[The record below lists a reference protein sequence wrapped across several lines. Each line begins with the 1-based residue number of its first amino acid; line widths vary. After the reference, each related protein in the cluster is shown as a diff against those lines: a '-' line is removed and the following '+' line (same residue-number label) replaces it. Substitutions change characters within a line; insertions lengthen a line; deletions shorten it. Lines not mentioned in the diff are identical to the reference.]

1 MRQLRDDTHL
11 ILDGE
16 VRVYRRERSKRWQ
29 ASFNIDGH
37 TIRISTGK
45 RDLGEAKEYARDTFL
60 EYKFRHKNDL
70 PVVTKKFS
78 DVARLTIADMRKQLD
93 AGLGRKVFADYIVC
107 IERYLIPFF
116 GAQYVTSIDYQKIQ
130 DFYEWRRA
138 KMGREPK
145 ASTLNTHNSAMNRVF
160 EEAVAR
166 GFLAHK
172 NVPLLVNKGE
182 KSERR
187 PDFTRE
193 EYATLIRKLPS
204 WINAGKAGKPTD
216 MRHLMRDYVLIMA
229 NTGMRH
235 GTEALNLKW
244 KHVTLFEEKDLQ
256 YLEMS
261 VSGKTGRRDIICRS
275 GTINYLQR
283 IHASSKDIRHIPF
296 EDLLKQRIDL
306 PVFRLPDGTVSK
318 NIHQTFRKF
327 VTDAGL
333 ITCPRTNQNRT
344 LYSLRH
350 TYATFALLNDGMDI
364 HALAIQMG
372 TSIGMI
378 ERHYSHLTPRLKK
391 DMLTGKRYE
400 LSRDEFE
407 DQHDTREL

>member
-29 ASFNIDGH
+29 AAFVIDGH

-45 RDLGEAKEYARDTFL
+45 RDLSEAKEYARDTFL

-78 DVARLTIADMRKQLD
+78 DVAKLSIADMRKQLD

-116 GAQYVTSIDYQKIQ
+116 GAQFVTSIDYDKIQ
-130 DFYEWRRA
+130 AFYEWRRE

-160 EEAVAR
+160 DEAVAR
-166 GFLAHK
+166 GFIAHK
-172 NVPLLVNKGE
+172 SVPLMVNRGE

-204 WINAGKAGKPTD
+204 WINAGKSGKPTD
-216 MRHLMRDYVLIMA
+216 MRHLMRDYVLVLS

-235 GTEALNLKW
+235 GTEALNLMW
-244 KHVTLFEEKDLQ
+244 KHVTLFEDGGQQ

-261 VSGKTGRRDIICRS
+261 VTGKTGRRDIICRS
-275 GTINYLQR
+275 GTLNYLQR
-283 IHASSKDIRHIPF
+283 IHERSEDIRHIPF

-400 LSRDEFE
+400 LSRGEFA
-407 DQHDTREL
+407 DQYDTRE

>member
-29 ASFNIDGH
+29 AAFVIDGH

-45 RDLGEAKEYARDTFL
+45 RDLAEAKEYARDTFL

-78 DVARLTIADMRKQLD
+78 DVAKLAIVDMRKQLD

-107 IERYLIPFF
+107 IDRYLIPFF
-116 GAQYVTSIDYQKIQ
+116 GAQFVTSIDYQKIQ

-166 GFLAHK
+166 GFIANK
-172 NVPLLVNKGE
+172 NVPLMVNRGE

-193 EYATLIRKLPS
+193 EYATLIRKMPS
-204 WINAGKAGKPTD
+204 WINLGKAGKPTD

-235 GTEALNLKW
+235 GTEALNLMW
-244 KHVTLFEEKDLQ
+244 KHVTLFEDGGQQ

-275 GTINYLQR
+275 GTLNYLKR
-283 IHASSKDIRHIPF
+283 IHERSEDIRHIPF

-400 LSRDEFE
+400 LSKDEFE
-407 DQHDTREL
+407 GQEQ

>member
-29 ASFNIDGH
+29 AAFVIDGH

-45 RDLGEAKEYARDTFL
+45 RDLSEAKEYARDTFL

-78 DVARLTIADMRKQLD
+78 DVAKLGIVDMRKQLD

-116 GAQYVTSIDYQKIQ
+116 GAQFVTSIDYQKIQ

-166 GFLAHK
+166 GFIANK
-172 NVPLLVNKGE
+172 NVPLMVNRGE

-193 EYATLIRKLPS
+193 EYATLIRKMPS
-204 WINAGKAGKPTD
+204 WVNLGKAGKPTD

-235 GTEALNLKW
+235 GTEALNLRW

-261 VSGKTGRRDIICRS
+261 VTGKTGRRDIICRS
-275 GTINYLQR
+275 GTINYLKR
-283 IHASSKDIRHIPF
+283 IHERSEDTRHIPF

-327 VTDAGL
+327 VTDTGL

-391 DMLTGKRYE
+391 DMLTGKQYG

-407 DQHDTREL
+407 DQHDTRDL

>member
-29 ASFNIDGH
+29 VAFVIDGH

-45 RDLGEAKEYARDTFL
+45 RDLAEAKEYARDTFL

-78 DVARLTIADMRKQLD
+78 DVAKLTIVDMRKQLD

-116 GAQYVTSIDYQKIQ
+116 GAQFVTSIDYQKIQ

-166 GFLAHK
+166 GFIAHK
-172 NVPLLVNKGE
+172 SVPLMVNRGE

-193 EYATLIRKLPS
+193 EYATLIRKMPS
-204 WINAGKAGKPTD
+204 WITQGKAGKPTD

-244 KHVTLFEEKDLQ
+244 KHVSLFEEKDLQ

-261 VSGKTGRRDIICRS
+261 VTGKTGRRDIICRS
-275 GTINYLQR
+275 GTINYLKR
-283 IHASSKDIRHIPF
+283 IHERSDDIKHIPF
-296 EDLLKQRIDL
+296 EDLLKQRVDL

-327 VTDAGL
+327 LTDTGL
-333 ITCPRTNQNRT
+333 IICPRTNQNRT

-400 LSRDEFE
+400 LSRDEFA
-407 DQHDTREL
+407 DQYDTNK

>member
-1 MRQLRDDTHL
+1 MRHLRDDTVL

-29 ASFNIDGH
+29 VAFSIDGNP
-37 TIRISTGK
+37 IRISTGK
-45 RDLGEAKEYARDTFL
+45 RNLNEAKEVARDIYL

-70 PVVTKKFS
+70 PIVTKKFS
-78 DVARLTIADMRKQLD
+78 DVARLAIADMRKQLD
-93 AGLGRKVFADYIVC
+93 GGLGKKVYLHYIVC
-107 IERYLIPFF
+107 IEQYLIPFF
-116 GAQYVTSIDYQKIQ
+116 GAQYVTSIDYEKIQ
-130 DFYEWRRA
+130 SFYDWRRE

-160 EEAVAR
+160 DEAVAR
-166 GFLAHK
+166 GFLAQK
-172 NVPLLVNKGE
+172 DVPILLNKGE

-193 EYATLIRKLPS
+193 EYATMIRKLPH
-204 WINAGKAGKPTD
+204 WIKQGKAGKPTD
-216 MRHLMRDYVLIMA
+216 MRYLMRDYVLVLA

-235 GTEALNLKW
+235 GTEALNLNW
-244 KHVTLFEEKDLQ
+244 KHVTLFEENGLQ

-261 VSGKTGRRDIICRS
+261 VTGKTGRRDIICRS
-275 GTINYLQR
+275 GTINYLKR
-283 IHASSKDIRHIPF
+283 IHERSDDIKHMSF
-296 EDLLKQRIDL
+296 EQLLKARLDV

-318 NIHQTFRKF
+318 NIHQTFRAFMK
-327 VTDAGL
+327 DSGL
-333 ITCPRTNQNRT
+333 LKCPRTGQNRT

-364 HALAIQMG
+364 HALAVQMG

-400 LSRDEFE
+400 LSRDDYEHLE
-407 DQHDTREL
+407 KQM

>member
-16 VRVYRRERSKRWQ
+16 LRVYRRERSKRWQ
-29 ASFNIDGH
+29 AAFVIDGH

-45 RDLGEAKEYARDTFL
+45 RDLSEAKEYARETFL

-78 DVARLTIADMRKQLD
+78 DVAKLAIVDMRKQLD
-93 AGLGRKVFADYIVC
+93 AGLGRNVFADYIVC

-116 GAQYVTSIDYQKIQ
+116 GAQFVTSIDYQKIQ

-166 GFLAHK
+166 GFIAHK
-172 NVPLLVNKGE
+172 SVPLMVNRGE

-193 EYATLIRKLPS
+193 EYATLIRKMPS
-204 WINAGKAGKPTD
+204 WITKGKAGKPTD

-235 GTEALNLKW
+235 GTEALNLRW

-275 GTINYLQR
+275 GTINYLKR

-327 VTDAGL
+327 VTDTGL
-333 ITCPRTNQNRT
+333 ITCPRTGQNRT

-407 DQHDTREL
+407 YQHDTREL

>member
-1 MRQLRDDTHL
+1 MRQLRNDTHL

-29 ASFNIDGH
+29 AAFVIDGD

-45 RDLGEAKEYARDTFL
+45 RDLSEAKEYARETFL

-78 DVARLTIADMRKQLD
+78 DVAKLAIAEMRKQLD

-116 GAQYVTSIDYQKIQ
+116 GAQFVTSIDYDKIQ
-130 DFYEWRRA
+130 AFYEWRRE

-160 EEAVAR
+160 DEAVAR
-166 GFLAHK
+166 GFIANK
-172 NVPLLVNKGE
+172 SVPFMVNRGE

-193 EYATLIRKLPS
+193 EYGTLIRKLPS
-204 WINAGKAGKPTD
+204 WIEAGKAGKPTD
-216 MRHLMRDYVLIMA
+216 MRHLMRDYVLVLS

-235 GTEALNLKW
+235 GTEALNLMW
-244 KHVTLFEEKDLQ
+244 KHVTLFEDGGQQ

-261 VSGKTGRRDIICRS
+261 VTGKTGRRDIICRS
-275 GTINYLQR
+275 GTLNYLQR
-283 IHASSKDIRHIPF
+283 IHERSEDIRHIPF
-296 EDLLKQRIDL
+296 EDLLKQRLDL
-306 PVFRLPDGTVSK
+306 PEFRLPDGTVSK

-333 ITCPRTNQNRT
+333 ITCPRTGQNRT

-364 HALAIQMG
+364 HALAVQMG

-400 LSRDEFE
+400 LSRSEWE
-407 DQHDTREL
+407 GEPRTTT

>member
-11 ILDGE
+11 VLDGE
-16 VRVYRRERSKRWQ
+16 VGVYRRERSKRWQ
-29 ASFNIDGH
+29 AAFVIDGH

-45 RDLGEAKEYARDTFL
+45 RDLSEAKEYARDTFL

-78 DVARLTIADMRKQLD
+78 DVAKLAIVDMRKQLD

-116 GAQYVTSIDYQKIQ
+116 GAQFVTSIDYQKIQ

-166 GFLAHK
+166 GFIANK
-172 NVPLLVNKGE
+172 NVPLMVNRGE

-193 EYATLIRKLPS
+193 EYATLIRKMPS
-204 WINAGKAGKPTD
+204 WINLGKAGKPTD

-327 VTDAGL
+327 VTDTGL
-333 ITCPRTNQNRT
+333 ITCPRTNRNRT

-407 DQHDTREL
+407 DQHDTRDL

>member
-1 MRQLRDDTHL
+1 MWQLRDDTHL

-29 ASFNIDGH
+29 AAFVIDGH
-37 TIRISTGK
+37 TIRTSTGK
-45 RDLGEAKEYARDTFL
+45 RDLTEAKEYARDTFL

-78 DVARLTIADMRKQLD
+78 DVARLTMTDMRKQLD

-130 DFYEWRRA
+130 DFYEWRRE

-160 EEAVAR
+160 DEAVAR
-166 GFLAHK
+166 GFLVHK
-172 NVPLLVNKGE
+172 SVPLMVSRGE

-193 EYATLIRKLPS
+193 EYATLIRKMPS
-204 WINAGKAGKPTD
+204 WINAGKPGKPTD
-216 MRHLMRDYVLIMA
+216 M
-229 NTGMRH
+229 
-235 GTEALNLKW
+235 W
-244 KHVTLFEEKDLQ
+244 KHVTLFEDGGQQ

-261 VSGKTGRRDIICRS
+261 VSCKTGRRDIICRS
-275 GTINYLQR
+275 GTLNYLKR
-283 IHASSKDIRHIPF
+283 IHERSEDIRHIPF

-333 ITCPRTNQNRT
+333 ITCPRTGQNRT

-350 TYATFALLNDGMDI
+350 TYATFALLNDGMDV

-400 LSRDEFE
+400 LSMEEYQEKDL
-407 DQHDTREL
+407 Q

>member
-29 ASFNIDGH
+29 AAFVIDGH

-45 RDLGEAKEYARDTFL
+45 RDLAEAKEYARDTFL

-78 DVARLTIADMRKQLD
+78 DVAKLSIADMRKQLD

-116 GAQYVTSIDYQKIQ
+116 GAQFVTSIDYEKIQ
-130 DFYEWRRA
+130 QFYEWRRE

-160 EEAVAR
+160 DEAVAR
-166 GFLAHK
+166 GFIAHK
-172 NVPLLVNKGE
+172 SVPLMVNRGE

-204 WINAGKAGKPTD
+204 WINAGKSGKPTD
-216 MRHLMRDYVLIMA
+216 MRHLMRDYVLVLS

-235 GTEALNLKW
+235 GTEALNLMW
-244 KHVTLFEEKDLQ
+244 KHVTLFEDGGQQ

-275 GTINYLQR
+275 GTLNYLKR
-283 IHASSKDIRHIPF
+283 IHERSEDIRHIPF
-296 EDLLKQRIDL
+296 EDLLKQRIDS
-306 PVFRLPDGTVSK
+306 PVFRLP
-318 NIHQTFRKF
+318 
-327 VTDAGL
+327 
-333 ITCPRTNQNRT
+333 
-344 LYSLRH
+344 
-350 TYATFALLNDGMDI
+350 
-364 HALAIQMG
+364 
-372 TSIGMI
+372 
-378 ERHYSHLTPRLKK
+378 E
-391 DMLTGKRYE
+391 
-400 LSRDEFE
+400 
-407 DQHDTREL
+407 